1 MLIGYH
7 SSKQAEQI
15 STTSLFIQSDVK
27 AEVCIFQ
34 LLASVRLENK
44 FARQKITNP
53 TTVVVLIHNASF
65 AVCLFKGMTVSKQ
78 CSGAEHD
85 PRLLNN
91 AIRKSYLAS
100 ASIRTM
106 LFSCRG
112 QVQACLCQFIWHLHS
127 PIF

>member
-34 LLASVRLENK
+34 LLAFVRLENK

-53 TTVVVLIHNASF
+53 TAVVVLIHNASVG
-65 AVCLFKGMTVSKQ
+65 VCLFKEMTVSKQ
-78 CSGAEHD
+78 CSGVED
-85 PRLLNN
+85 DTRLLNN
-91 AIRKSYLAS
+91 AVRKNYLAS
-100 ASIRTM
+100 ASISTM
-106 LFSCRG
+106 LIAWRG
-112 QVQACLCQFIWHLHS
+112 QAQACLCQFILRLHS
-127 PIF
+127 TIF